1 MHFCTIRHQ
10 FASSFLGRL
19 QIFFL
24 LLIFPSLTN
33 LLPIC
38 LITILRRPRG
48 DIIIALRKIAK
59 VVLIDPPDFIV
70 LIGNE
75 MSLELL
81 S

>member
-1 MHFCTIRHQ
+1 MHFYTIRHQ

-19 QIFFL
+19 QIFFS
-24 LLIFPSLTN
+24 LIFPSVTN

-48 DIIIALRKIAK
+48 YIIIALRKIAK

>member
-1 MHFCTIRHQ
+1 M
-10 FASSFLGRL
+10 
-19 QIFFL
+19 
-24 LLIFPSLTN
+24 
-33 LLPIC
+33 
-38 LITILRRPRG
+38 
-48 DIIIALRKIAK
+48 IALRKIAK